1 MFRSGGGLPGSG
13 STSLARRWDGNAGV
27 LASRDRGDPGM
38 SLAQLFELPRNEDEW
53 AMWSFAH
60 ASFHHDVDQ
69 AIARTY
75 SVTLPEYALD
85 PFNPKDTSWLYNH
98 QVNHSAR
105 NSVLG
110 VKGYD

>member
-1 MFRSGGGLPGSG
+1 
-13 STSLARRWDGNAGV
+13 
-27 LASRDRGDPGM
+27 M
-38 SLAQLFELPRNEDEW
+38 SLAQLFEMPRTTEQW

-75 SVTLPEYALD
+75 SITLAEFALD
-85 PFNPKDTSWLYNH
+85 PFNPKDTTWLYNH

-105 NSVLG
+105 NAVLGIRGYDLTSVDLSDESSVLDWINLHASEEQ
-110 VKGYD
+110 YAAQALNLS